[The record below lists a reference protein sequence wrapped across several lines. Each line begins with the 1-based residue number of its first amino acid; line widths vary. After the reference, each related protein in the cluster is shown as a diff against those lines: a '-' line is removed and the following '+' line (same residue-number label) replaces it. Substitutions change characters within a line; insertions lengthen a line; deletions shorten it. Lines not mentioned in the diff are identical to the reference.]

1 MVEKSYYA
9 AITKYY
15 TATATNNIAW
25 EAKFTRTGR
34 IPFTCL
40 APHQEEKLLEAE
52 RVLGGKIA
60 DVGVLKKP
68 FDGWVLYKATAL
80 FITIYFVPRA
90 TEIYEIPI
98 RMFLKEKYY
107 SKEKSLSRARAE
119 EIGKRIYL

>member
-9 AITKYY
+9 PITKYY

-40 APHQEEKLLEAE
+40 APHQEERLLEAE
-52 RVLGGKIA
+52 RVLGGKIP
-60 DVGVLKKP
+60 DVGMSKKW
-68 FDGWVLYKATAL
+68 FDGLVLYKATAL
-80 FITIYFVPRA
+80 FIAIYYAPRA

-98 RMFLKEKYY
+98 RKFLKEKYY
-107 SKEKSLSRARAE
+107 NKEKSLSKSRAS